1 LQVSKPGAVNPPAPM
16 LYLLLTPLLYAYSS
30 LGGRHV
36 QRLGLNVYSVGAF
49 NYVFSALAYAILYWL
64 KPEPPAQHVLYGGVI
79 LGVLFAVTYLF
90 FVPTLY
96 DRGVSV
102 MAALCQ
108 LSALVPMAGSLLIW
122 HEQPTPVRWTG
133 AVLCLA
139 AMPMLA
145 LDKGITDD
153 SRLSWRR
160 MFIFTGLVVFNG
172 GVLLA
177 LKWFQELSV
186 PRQFDGFMLTT
197 FCTATVVMALCWP
210 LYRGVL
216 SHPVVAWGAAIS
228 ISYIG
233 AAMMIVKALRF
244 YEGVVVFPFAEATAV
259 ALTVAFAALVWK
271 EIPGRLG
278 LAGIGVVTVAA
289 VLINM

>member
-1 LQVSKPGAVNPPAPM
+1 M
-16 LYLLLTPLLYAYSS
+16 LYLLLAPLLYAYSS
-30 LGGRHV
+30 LGARHV
-36 QRLGLNVYSVGAF
+36 QRLCLNVYSVGAF
-49 NYVFSALAYAILYWL
+49 NYVFSALVYAILYL
-64 KPEPPAQHVLYGGVI
+64 RQPAPLAPHVLYGGAV
-79 LGVLFAVTYLF
+79 LGALFAVTYLF
-90 FVPTLY
+90 FVPTLF

-133 AVLCLA
+133 AILCLV

-177 LKWFQELSV
+177 LKWFQELGQ

-197 FCTATVVMALCWP
+197 FCTATVVMAICWP

-216 SHPVVAWGAAIS
+216 SRPVVFWGWAIS
-228 ISYIG
+228 LSYVG
-233 AAMMIVKALRF
+233 AAMMVVQALRL

-278 LAGIGVVTVAA
+278 LTGIAVVTVAA
-289 VLINM
+289 ILINL